1 MIGPL
6 REAEIPLRI
15 KNVYKPQQAGTLI
28 HRTTGENSRSIK
40 AVTSIQ
46 GIGLSA
52 RGSGPLASISQ
63 VVDETLF
70 KTTGAHA
77 DVMIS
82 SQSSAQSFVCFV
94 IPTNA
99 GPDAVH
105 SVQTALEDRLRTYRD
120 TMEWSAH
127 PVSVITAI
135 GANLDDSSAL
145 VGKVLQALTGT
156 RILAFAQGPSHC
168 SLSVVVEPK
177 NSERALRQIHG
188 LILGDKL

>member
-1 MIGPL
+1 
-6 REAEIPLRI
+6 
-15 KNVYKPQQAGTLI
+15 
-28 HRTTGENSRSIK
+28 
-40 AVTSIQ
+40 
-46 GIGLSA
+46 LSA